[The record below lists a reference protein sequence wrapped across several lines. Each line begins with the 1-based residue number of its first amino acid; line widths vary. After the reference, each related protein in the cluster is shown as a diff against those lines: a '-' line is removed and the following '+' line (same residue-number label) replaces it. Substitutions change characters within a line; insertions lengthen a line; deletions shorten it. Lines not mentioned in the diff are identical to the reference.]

1 MDCPG
6 GGGGGFEAAY
16 NGFSILLFLKINIQ
30 IYS

>member
-1 MDCPG
+1 MDCP
-6 GGGGGFEAAY
+6 GGGGFEAAY